1 MKLRFSQKAK
11 KFDEISM
18 LVLTLLSNVKTK
30 METSSNFVVFSEYM
44 NCNILQIPVEKKI
57 IAKLVNKTN
66 I

>member
-1 MKLRFSQKAK
+1 MKLRFSEKAK